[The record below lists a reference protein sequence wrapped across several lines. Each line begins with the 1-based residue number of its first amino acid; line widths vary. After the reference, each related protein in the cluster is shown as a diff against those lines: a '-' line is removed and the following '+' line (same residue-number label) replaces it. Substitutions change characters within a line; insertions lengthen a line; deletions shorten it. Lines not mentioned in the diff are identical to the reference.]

1 MDKISL
7 AAVASEELQAA
18 RDTSSGRASKTVYG
32 DRTHSLR
39 QTVIAMV
46 GGAVLNEHDSPGEAT
61 VFVLQ
66 GRVELSAADDVVST
80 GVAGDLL
87 IVPGARHALAARED
101 SVVVL
106 TVALRH

>member
-7 AAVASEELQAA
+7 AAVASDELQAA

-39 QTVIAMV
+39 QTVIALV
-46 GGAVLNEHDSPGEAT
+46 GGAALNEHDSPGEAT

-66 GRVELSAADDVVST
+66 GRVELSAAGDVST

-87 IVPGARHALAARED
+87 IVPGARHALAALED

>member
-7 AAVASEELQAA
+7 PAVASEELHTAGS
-18 RDTSSGRASKTVYG
+18 TPSGRASKTVYG
-32 DRTHSLR
+32 DRTSHLR

-46 GGAVLNEHDSPGEAT
+46 GGAALNEHDSPGEAT

-66 GRVELSAADDVVST
+66 GHVELSAGDDVST
-80 GVAGDLL
+80 GVSGDLL
-87 IVPGARHALAARED
+87 IVPGARHALTALED